1 MNSEDIK
8 ETVQDL
14 IDRLLY
20 LPEADKSKF
29 MSGLSTLFSKYETNM
44 EIVNGVR
51 IYNINKK

>member
-20 LPEADKSKF
+20 LSEADKSKF
-29 MSGLSTLFSKYETNM
+29 MSGLNTLFSKYETNM
-44 EIVNGVR
+44 EVINGVR

>member
-20 LPEADKSKF
+20 LSEADKSKF
-29 MSGLSTLFSKYETNM
+29 MSGLNTLFSKYETNM
-44 EIVNGVR
+44 EVVNGVR
-51 IYNINKK
+51 IYKINKK